1 MNDFFPR
8 CQHLTLSGARCT
20 APALRNKE
28 FCYDHHYRRLRRA
41 RSLQPVLPGTRDIAG
56 PLVTFVY
63 MEDHACILENLN
75 AIAFAFAEHSIDHR
89 QASSMTYLMNT
100 ALKTLDRMRRMQ
112 KVRPED
118 MPTVVAHDELDDP
131 IAVPDPA
138 GDRSRETGDKEP
150 QPTPF
155 AADHQPTATPDDCH
169 PESTSAGEEPGL
181 SKSAQPASRM
191 APEPSA
197 VPSPD
202 CREETLATLTAA
214 AEPNPERSHNSRRYK
229 YIDTNLTATAAFS
242 ITCTST
248 PFATPPD
255 SILAPNSGG
264 TPHGFISSCE
274 VNLAPGKKD

>member
-100 ALKTLDRMRRMQ
+100 ALKTLDRMLQMQ

-131 IAVPDPA
+131 IAVPTRQETEA
-138 GDRSRETGDKEP
+138 GRQETKNRNPPHSPRITSPPPPPTTVILSPRQRARS
-150 QPTPF
+150 
-155 AADHQPTATPDDCH
+155 
-169 PESTSAGEEPGL
+169 
-181 SKSAQPASRM
+181 
-191 APEPSA
+191 
-197 VPSPD
+197 
-202 CREETLATLTAA
+202 LA
-214 AEPNPERSHNSRRYK
+214 
-229 YIDTNLTATAAFS
+229 
-242 ITCTST
+242 
-248 PFATPPD
+248 
-255 SILAPNSGG
+255 
-264 TPHGFISSCE
+264 
-274 VNLAPGKKD
+274 